1 MAWYYTLSVRRRK
14 ESVFS
19 MRLVLDVENTITKRD
34 NKNILDPFEP
44 GLELV
49 QVGMQ
54 NVDNVEE
61 THLFTLNHLEDQDI
75 GGSRA
80 RNIQIILD
88 NTTLLIMHNAQHD
101 LMWLWESGFKYDG
114 DIYDTMLAEYLLLR
128 GQKDAI
134 SLEACAERRQLNYQK
149 QDTLKEYYKKGW
161 NTNEIPLQELLF
173 YLRSDLNITR
183 ELFFA
188 LEQEYAK
195 PEAESLHRVKD
206 ITFRTCKALTRMY
219 MSGIRVDRTALQQVR
234 IEFEKEKAEIEDRL
248 QRKTRDLMGDTPIN
262 LNSPEQVSQ
271 VIFSRR
277 VHDKKEWADLFEYTE
292 TQQEFR
298 DAIDANSSIIRKT
311 KASKC
316 FNCNGRGL
324 VHKKR
329 KDGTYYKLP
338 NKCKDCEGRGYLL
351 TETKEVAGL
360 CFSAPNKKWI
370 SANGFSTSKGN
381 LDSLITT
388 ATNNN
393 MQLALSFLTD
403 LKRLSAISSY
413 LSSFVDGIEMHT
425 KPNGILHVSLT
436 QHITSTGRFSGRNP
450 NMQNMPR
457 GGTFPVKRVFI
468 SRWEG
473 GQIMECDFA
482 QLEFRVA
489 AFLSQDSTAMQEIE
503 TGFDVHSYTA
513 QVISNAGQP
522 TERQAAKEHTFA
534 PLFGATGYGRT
545 KAVAAYYQH
554 FTDKYKGVAKWHK
567 NLGDEAVRF
576 LKITNVSG
584 RQYAFPEVTRR
595 RNGSVSHFTMI
606 KNYPVQGFATGDI
619 VPVVLLEFEK
629 MLKPLQSCLVNT
641 VHDSMV
647 IDVHPDEVKKVLTIV
662 DIINRNLNCVIK
674 DAYDV
679 EMNVPLLLEAKI
691 GNNWLDTVDI

>member
-1 MAWYYTLSVRRRK
+1 
-14 ESVFS
+14 
-19 MRLVLDVENTITKRD
+19 MRLVLDVENTITKR
-34 NKNILDPFEP
+34 NGKNILDPFEP

-49 QVGMQ
+49 QVGVQ

-61 THLFTLNHLEDQDI
+61 THLFTLNHKEDQDV

-80 RNIQIILD
+80 RNIQILLD
-88 NTTLLIMHNAQHD
+88 STTLLIMHNAQHD

-114 DIYDTMLAEYLLLR
+114 DIYDTMLAEYLLQR
-128 GQKDAI
+128 GQKEPI
-134 SLEACAERRQLNYQK
+134 SLEACAERRNLNYQK
-149 QDTLKEYYKKGW
+149 QDTLKEYYKKGY

-183 ELFFA
+183 ELFLA
-188 LEQEYAK
+188 LEQDYAK
-195 PEAESLHRVKD
+195 PEAESLHNVRD

-219 MSGIRVDRTALQQVR
+219 MSGIRVDRTALQKVR
-234 IEFEKEKAEIEDRL
+234 HEFEEEKAQIEDRL
-248 QRKTRDLMGDTPIN
+248 QRKTRELMGDTPIN

-271 VIFSRR
+271 VIFSRKPLDKAEWVKVFDYDDSGDYKAVAHLKCKDKFHKIVASNTR
-277 VHDKKEWADLFEYTE
+277 VIK
-292 TQQEFR
+292 
-298 DAIDANSSIIRKT
+298 KT
-311 KASKC
+311 KAYTCHACDGAGKKY
-316 FNCNGRGL
+316 
-324 VHKKR
+324 KKR
-329 KDGTYYKLP
+329 KDGILYKIP
-338 NKCKDCEGRGYLL
+338 NKCIDCDAKGYKLS
-351 TETKEVAGL
+351 ETKETAGL
-360 CFSAPNKKWI
+360 MFNAPSKKWV
-370 SANGFSTSKGN
+370 SANGFSTSKSN
-381 LDSLITT
+381 LEMLMAT
-388 ATNNN
+388 ATSNG
-393 MQLALSFLTD
+393 MESAVSFLSD

-413 LSSFVDGIEMHT
+413 LSSFVDGIDIFT
-425 KPNGILHVSLT
+425 KPNGLLHVNLT
-436 QHITSTGRFSGRNP
+436 QSVTSTGRFSGRNP

-468 SRWEG
+468 SRWKD

-513 QVISNAGQP
+513 KVISDAGQP

-534 PLFGATGYGRT
+534 PLFGATGYGRP
-545 KAVAAYYQH
+545 KAVAAYYEH
-554 FTDKYKGVAKWHK
+554 FTKKYKGIAKWHK
-567 NLGDEAVRF
+567 KLGDEAVRF

-584 RQYAFPEVTRR
+584 RQYAFPDVSRR
-595 RNGSVSHFTMI
+595 ESGSVTHFTMI

-629 MLKPLQSCLVNT
+629 LLEPLQSCLVNT

-647 IDVHPDEVKKVLTIV
+647 IDVHPEEVKKVLTIV
-662 DIINRNLNCVIK
+662 ESINANLNCVIK
-674 DAYDV
+674 DAYDI

-691 GNNWLDTVDI
+691 GKNWLDTLDI

>member
-1 MAWYYTLSVRRRK
+1 
-14 ESVFS
+14 
-19 MRLVLDVENTITKRD
+19 MRLVLDVENTITKREK
-34 NKNILDPFEP
+34 KNILDPFEP

-54 NVDNVEE
+54 NVDNPDE
-61 THLFTLNHLEDQDI
+61 TYLFTLNHKEDQDV

-80 RNIQIILD
+80 KNIQLILD

-114 DIYDTMLAEYLLLR
+114 DIYDTMLAEYLLQR
-128 GQKDAI
+128 GQKEPI
-134 SLEACAERRQLNYQK
+134 SLEACAERRELNYQK
-149 QDTLKEYYKKGW
+149 QDTLKEYYKKGY

-188 LEQEYAK
+188 LEQDYSQPDSK
-195 PEAESLHRVKD
+195 SLHKVKD

-219 MSGIRVDRTALQQVR
+219 MSGIRVDRNALQEVR
-234 IEFEKEKAEIEDRL
+234 LEFEKEKAEIEDRL
-248 QRKTRDLMGDTPIN
+248 QRKTRELMGDTPIN
-262 LNSPEQVSQ
+262 LNSPEQASQ

-277 VHDKKEWADLFEYTE
+277 VHNKKEWADLFDYTE
-292 TQQEFR
+292 TKKEFEE
-298 DAIDANSSIIRKT
+298 AIEANSSVIRKT
-311 KASKC
+311 KASTC
-316 FNCNGRGL
+316 PECNGRGL
-324 VHKKR
+324 VHRLR
-329 KDGTYYKLP
+329 KDGTLYKLP
-338 NKCKDCEGRGYLL
+338 TKCKHCDGRGYLL
-351 TETKEVAGL
+351 TKIKEMAGL
-360 CFSAPNKKWI
+360 RFSAPSKKWI

-381 LDSLITT
+381 LESLMAT
-388 ATNNN
+388 ATSNG
-393 MQLALSFLTD
+393 MESALSFLTD

-413 LSSFVDGIEMHT
+413 LSSFVDGINIYT
-425 KPNGILHVSLT
+425 KPNGFLHVNLT
-436 QHITSTGRFSGRNP
+436 QSVTSTGRFSGRNP

-473 GQIMECDFA
+473 GQICECDFA

-489 AFLSQDSTAMQEIE
+489 AFLSQDSTAMQEIK

-513 QVISNAGQP
+513 KVISDAGQP
-522 TERQAAKEHTFA
+522 TARQAAKEHTFA
-534 PLFGATGYGRT
+534 PLFGATGYGRP
-545 KAVAAYYQH
+545 KAVAAYYKH
-554 FTDKYKGVAKWHK
+554 FTEKYEGVAAWHEE
-567 NLGDEAVRF
+567 LGDEAVRF
-576 LKITNVSG
+576 EKITNKSG
-584 RQYAFPEVTRR
+584 RQYAFPGVVRR
-595 RNGSVSHFTMI
+595 ANGSVSHFTMI

-619 VPVVLLEFEK
+619 VPVVLLEFERL
-629 MLKPLQSCLVNT
+629 LKPLQSCLVNT

-662 DIINRNLNCVIK
+662 ETINANLNCVIK

-691 GNNWLDTVDI
+691 GKNWLDTVDV

>member
-1 MAWYYTLSVRRRK
+1 
-14 ESVFS
+14 

-34 NKNILDPFEP
+34 KKNILDPFEP

-54 NVDNVEE
+54 NVDNPDE
-61 THLFTLNHLEDQDI
+61 TYLFTLNHKEDQDV

-80 RNIQIILD
+80 MNIQLILD

-114 DIYDTMLAEYLLLR
+114 DIYDTMLAEYLLQR
-128 GQKDAI
+128 GQKEPL
-134 SLEACAERRQLNYQK
+134 SLEACAERRDLNYRK
-149 QDTLKEYYKKGW
+149 QDTLKEYYKKGY

-173 YLRSDLNITR
+173 YLRCDLDITR
-183 ELFFA
+183 ELFLA
-188 LEQEYAK
+188 VEQDYAQ
-195 PEAESLHRVKD
+195 PDSATLHRVRSV
-206 ITFRTCKALTRMY
+206 TFRTCKALTRMY
-219 MSGIRVDRTALQQVR
+219 MSGFRVDRNTLQEVR
-234 IEFEKEKAEIEDRL
+234 LEFEQEKVQIEDRL
-248 QRKTRDLMGDTPIN
+248 QRKTRELMGDTPIN

-277 VHDKKEWADLFEYTE
+277 VKNKKEWADLFEYTKTME
-292 TQQEFR
+292 EFEK
-298 DAIDANSSIIRKT
+298 AIEANSSVIRKT
-311 KASKC
+311 KASTC
-316 FNCNGRGL
+316 PECNGRGL
-324 VHKKR
+324 VHKLR
-329 KDGTYYKLP
+329 KDGTLYKLP
-338 NKCKDCEGRGYLL
+338 TKCKPCDGRGYQL
-351 TETKEVAGL
+351 KEINVAAGL
-360 CFSAPNKKWI
+360 QFNPPSKKWV

-381 LDSLITT
+381 LESLMVR
-388 ATNNN
+388 ATISGRES
-393 MQLALSFLTD
+393 ALSFLTD

-413 LSSFVDGIEMHT
+413 LSSFVDGIDIFT
-425 KPNGILHVSLT
+425 KPNGFLHVSLT

-457 GGTFPVKRVFI
+457 GGTFPVKRVFV

-513 QVISNAGQP
+513 KVISDAGQP
-522 TERQAAKEHTFA
+522 TARQAAKEHTFA
-534 PLFGATGYGRT
+534 PLFGATGYGRS
-545 KAVAAYYQH
+545 KAVAAYYKH
-554 FTDKYKGVAKWHK
+554 FNEKYEGVAAWHEE
-567 NLGDEAVRF
+567 LGDEAVRF
-576 LKITNVSG
+576 EKITNQSG
-584 RQYAFPEVTRR
+584 RQYAFPGVAKRA
-595 RNGSVSHFTMI
+595 NGSVTHFTMI

-619 VPVVLLEFEK
+619 VPVVLLEFER
-629 MLKPLQSCLVNT
+629 LLEPLQSCLVNT

-647 IDVHPDEVKKVLTIV
+647 VDVHPDEVKKVLAIV
-662 DIINRNLNCVIK
+662 ETVNTNLNSIIR

>member
-1 MAWYYTLSVRRRK
+1 
-14 ESVFS
+14 

-34 NKNILDPFEP
+34 GKNILDPFEP

-49 QVGMQ
+49 QVGVQ
-54 NVDNVEE
+54 NVDNVDE
-61 THLFTLNHLEDQDI
+61 THLFTLNHNEDQDV
-75 GGSRA
+75 GGSRV
-80 RNIQIILD
+80 RNIQILLD

-149 QDTLKEYYKKGW
+149 QDTLKEYYKKGY

-188 LEQEYAK
+188 LEQDYAK
-195 PEAESLHRVKD
+195 PEAESLHKVRD

-219 MSGIRVDRTALQQVR
+219 MSGIRVDRTTLQKVR
-234 IEFEKEKAEIEDRL
+234 HEFEQEKADIEDRL
-248 QRKTRDLMGDTPIN
+248 QRKTRELMGDTPIN

-271 VIFSRR
+271 VIFSRKPLDKSEWVKVFDYDDSGDYKAVAHSKCKDKFHKIVASNTR
-277 VHDKKEWADLFEYTE
+277 VIK
-292 TQQEFR
+292 
-298 DAIDANSSIIRKT
+298 KT
-311 KASKC
+311 KASTC
-316 FNCNGRGL
+316 STCNGEGKKY
-324 VHKKR
+324 KKR
-329 KDGTYYKLP
+329 KDGTFYKIP
-338 NKCKDCEGRGYLL
+338 NKCKDCDAKGYRLS
-351 TETKEVAGL
+351 ETKETAGL
-360 CFSAPNKKWI
+360 MFNPPSKKWV
-370 SANGFSTSKGN
+370 SANGFSTSKNN
-381 LDSLITT
+381 LEMLMAT
-388 ATNNN
+388 ATSNG
-393 MQLALSFLTD
+393 MESAVSFLSD

-413 LSSFVDGIEMHT
+413 LSSFVDGIDIFT
-425 KPNGILHVSLT
+425 KPNGFLHVNLT
-436 QHITSTGRFSGRNP
+436 QSVTSTGRFSGRNP

-457 GGTFPVKRVFI
+457 GGTFPVKRVFV

-513 QVISNAGQP
+513 KVISDAGQP
-522 TERQAAKEHTFA
+522 IARQAAKEHTFA
-534 PLFGATGYGRT
+534 PLFGATGYGRP
-545 KAVAAYYQH
+545 KAVAAYYEH
-554 FTDKYKGVAKWHK
+554 FTKKYKGVAKWHK
-567 NLGDEAVRF
+567 KLGDEAMRF

-584 RQYAFPEVTRR
+584 RQYAFPDVSRR
-595 RNGSVSHFTMI
+595 ESGSVTHFTMI

-629 MLKPLQSCLVNT
+629 LLEPLQSCLVNT

-647 IDVHPDEVKKVLTIV
+647 IDVHPDEVQKVLTIV
-662 DIINRNLNCVIK
+662 ENINENLNCVIK
-674 DAYDV
+674 DAYDI

-691 GNNWLDTVDI
+691 GKNWLDTVDV

>member
-1 MAWYYTLSVRRRK
+1 
-14 ESVFS
+14 

-49 QVGMQ
+49 QVGVQ

-61 THLFTLNHLEDQDI
+61 THLFTLNHKEDQDV

-80 RNIQIILD
+80 RNIQILLD
-88 NTTLLIMHNAQHD
+88 HTTLLIMHNAQHD

-114 DIYDTMLAEYLLLR
+114 DIYDTMLAEYLLQR
-128 GQKDAI
+128 GQKEPI
-134 SLEACAERRQLNYQK
+134 SLEACAERRNLNYQK
-149 QDTLKEYYKKGW
+149 QDTLKEYYKKGY

-173 YLRSDLNITR
+173 YLRSDLDITR
-183 ELFFA
+183 ELFLA
-188 LEQEYAK
+188 LEQDYAK
-195 PEAESLHRVKD
+195 PEAESLHNVRD

-248 QRKTRDLMGDTPIN
+248 QRKTRELMGDTPIN
-262 LNSPEQVSQ
+262 LNSPEQASQ

-277 VHDKKEWADLFEYTE
+277 IHNKKEWADLFDYTE

-311 KASKC
+311 KASTC
-316 FNCNGRGL
+316 TNCNGGGK
-324 VHKKR
+324 VWKTR
-329 KDGTYYKLP
+329 KDGTLYKIP
-338 NKCKDCEGRGYLL
+338 NICKKCEGRGYIL
-351 TETKEVAGL
+351 TQTKQVAGL
-360 CFSAPNKKWI
+360 CFSAPSKKWI

-381 LDSLITT
+381 LESLMAT
-388 ATNNN
+388 ATSNG
-393 MQLALSFLTD
+393 MESALDFLTD

-413 LSSFVDGIEMHT
+413 LSSFVDGIDIFT
-425 KPNGILHVSLT
+425 KPNGILHVNLT
-436 QHITSTGRFSGRNP
+436 QSVTSTGRFSGRNP

-473 GQIMECDFA
+473 GQICECDFA

-489 AFLSQDSTAMQEIE
+489 AFLSQDSTAMEEIN

-513 QVISNAGQP
+513 KVISDAGQP
-522 TERQAAKEHTFA
+522 TQRQAAKEHTFA
-534 PLFGATGYGRT
+534 PLFGATGYGRP
-545 KAVAAYYQH
+545 KAVAAYYEH
-554 FTDKYKGVAKWHK
+554 FTEKYKGVAKWHK
-567 NLGDEAVRF
+567 RLGDEAMRF

-584 RQYAFPEVTRR
+584 RQYAFPDVTRR
-595 RNGSVSHFTMI
+595 SNGSVSHFTMI

-619 VPVVLLEFEK
+619 VPVVLLEFER
-629 MLKPLQSCLVNT
+629 LLEPLQSCLVNT

-662 DIINRNLNCVIK
+662 ETINANLNCVIK
-674 DAYDV
+674 DAYDI

-691 GNNWLDTVDI
+691 GKNWLDTIDV

>member
-1 MAWYYTLSVRRRK
+1 MAWYYTLSARRRE
-14 ESVFS
+14 ESVLT
-19 MRLVLDVENTITKRD
+19 MRLVLDVENTITKREK
-34 NKNILDPFEP
+34 KNILDPFEP

-49 QVGMQ
+49 QVGVQ

-61 THLFTLNHLEDQDI
+61 THLFTLNHKEDQDV

-80 RNIQIILD
+80 RNIQILLD
-88 NTTLLIMHNAQHD
+88 HTTLLIMHNAQHD

-114 DIYDTMLAEYLLLR
+114 DIYDTMLSEYLLQR
-128 GQKDAI
+128 GQKEPV

-149 QDTLKEYYKKGW
+149 QDTLKEYYKKGY

-173 YLRSDLNITR
+173 YLRSDLDITR
-183 ELFFA
+183 ELFLA
-188 LEQEYAK
+188 LEQDYAK
-195 PEAESLHRVKD
+195 PEAESLHNVRN

-234 IEFEKEKAEIEDRL
+234 LEFEKEKAEIEDRL

-262 LNSPEQVSQ
+262 LNSPEQASQ

-277 VHDKKEWADLFEYTE
+277 VHNKKEWADLFEYTE
-292 TQQEFR
+292 TQQEFKE
-298 DAIDANSSIIRKT
+298 AIEANSSIIRKT
-311 KASKC
+311 KASTC
-316 FNCNGRGL
+316 TNCNGGGK
-324 VHKKR
+324 VWKTR
-329 KDGTYYKLP
+329 KDGTLYKIP
-338 NKCKDCEGRGYLL
+338 NMCKKCEGKGYIL
-351 TETKEVAGL
+351 TQTKQVAGL
-360 CFSAPNKKWI
+360 CFSAPSKKWI

-381 LDSLITT
+381 LESLMAT
-388 ATNNN
+388 ATSNN
-393 MQLALSFLTD
+393 MESALDFLTD

-413 LSSFVDGIEMHT
+413 LSSFVDGIDIFT
-425 KPNGILHVSLT
+425 KPNGILHVNLT
-436 QHITSTGRFSGRNP
+436 QSVTSTGRFSGRNP

-473 GQIMECDFA
+473 GQICECDFA

-489 AFLSQDSTAMQEIE
+489 AFLSQDSTAMEEIN

-513 QVISNAGQP
+513 KVISDAGQP

-534 PLFGATGYGRT
+534 PLFGATGYGRP
-545 KAVAAYYQH
+545 KPVAAYYEH
-554 FTDKYKGVAKWHK
+554 FNQKYKGVAKWHK
-567 NLGDEAVRF
+567 KLGDEAMRF

-584 RQYAFPEVTRR
+584 RQYAFPDVTRR
-595 RNGSVSHFTMI
+595 SNGSVSHFTMI

-619 VPVVLLEFEK
+619 VPVVLLEFER
-629 MLKPLQSCLVNT
+629 LLEPLHSCLVNT

-662 DIINRNLNCVIK
+662 ETINTNLNCVIK

-691 GNNWLDTVDI
+691 GKNWLDTIDV